1 MVSDSGSKYLRKF
14 GLIVDFR
21 IRIAISSKNVKSYIF
36 FLEIRD
42 SLNHVK
48 RDMTNGYARMQQQ
61 AGAAGGKGG
70 AISCPGMIIRFFFT
84 FFSFFL

>member
-1 MVSDSGSKYLRKF
+1 MKKYKTLTI
-14 GLIVDFR
+14 LI
-21 IRIAISSKNVKSYIF
+21 S
-36 FLEIRD
+36 EIRD

-70 AISCPGMIIRFFFT
+70 PTSCPGMILRLLFVFFH
-84 FFSFFL
+84 SYHVEYY